1 MSYRNQPT
9 DLQNKSFNW
18 DPRINKGI
26 MIMITKNPYW
36 SFSGTKLTCFIYIVI
51 HCFVFSNNFSGRA
64 AGPLLL
70 FTCWECTSLNVSLV
84 ILKFEKKCAVSK
96 RWSERKSPLG
106 ERQNFDSWNWPR
118 DDNIGMAET
127 VCQEIF
133 L

>member
-1 MSYRNQPT
+1 M
-9 DLQNKSFNW
+9 
-18 DPRINKGI
+18 
-26 MIMITKNPYW
+26 
-36 SFSGTKLTCFIYIVI
+36 I

-106 ERQNFDSWNWPR
+106 ERQNFDF
-118 DDNIGMAET
+118 DLEMIIIGMAET
-127 VCQEIF
+127 VKKYFYKFCKKKT
-133 L
+133 